1 MFKNWK
7 WSNIGTL
14 QNAIQGLSAVFFNDQ
29 IFVAS
34 SERT

>member
-14 QNAIQGLSAVFFNDQ
+14 KNALEGLSAVFFNDQ

-34 SERT
+34 HART